1 MSDQETMLM
10 FSRNSNSGNVKSR
23 DKSSLVESPARYST
37 TFNNN
42 NTVTTEL
49 VVPGERRSSRA
60 SMKKSRPHSW
70 HSTLQKGLARA
81 RSRSSGREKERDKL
95 KRASSALNSGIVR
108 DSPAERER
116 EMASH
121 LEKLMSF

>member
-1 MSDQETMLM
+1 MLM
-10 FSRNSNSGNVKSR
+10 FSRNSGNSGNNVKSR
-23 DKSSLVESPARYST
+23 DKTSLADTTNSPARYST

-49 VVPGERRSSRA
+49 VVVEPMERRGSRA

-95 KRASSALNSGIVR
+95 KRASSALNSGIHF
-108 DSPAERER
+108 SSTTGSFSIERT
-116 EMASH
+116 
-121 LEKLMSF
+121 

>member
-1 MSDQETMLM
+1 MLM
-10 FSRNSNSGNVKSR
+10 FSRNNNHAAVKSNSQ
-23 DKSSLVESPARYST
+23 ARYST

-49 VVPGERRSSRA
+49 VVEPGERRGSRA

-81 RSRSSGREKERDKL
+81 RSRSSGRERERDKM
-95 KRASSALNSGIVR
+95 KRASSALNSGNQ
-108 DSPAERER
+108 SCQQLSRER
-116 EMASH
+116 GMEM
-121 LEKLMSF
+121 

>member
-1 MSDQETMLM
+1 MLM

-23 DKSSLVESPARYST
+23 DKSSLGDTTNSPARYST

-49 VVPGERRSSRA
+49 VVAEPMERRGSRA

-81 RSRSSGREKERDKL
+81 RSRSSGRERERDKL
-95 KRASSALNSGIVR
+95 KRASSALNSGIHF
-108 DSPAERER
+108 SSTTGSFSKERT
-116 EMASH
+116 
-121 LEKLMSF
+121 

>member
-1 MSDQETMLM
+1 MLM
-10 FSRNSNSGNVKSR
+10 FSRNSNPGNVKSR
-23 DKSSLVESPARYST
+23 EKSSLVGESTNSPARYST

-49 VVPGERRSSRA
+49 VVPAGPGERRGSRA

-95 KRASSALNSGIVR
+95 KRASSALNSGITN
-108 DSPAERER
+108 
-116 EMASH
+116 
-121 LEKLMSF
+121 

>member
-1 MSDQETMLM
+1 MRELSEAPGHQTMLM
-10 FSRNSNSGNVKSR
+10 FSRNSNSGNVKTR
-23 DKSSLVESPARYST
+23 EKSSLGEAVNSPARYST

-49 VVPGERRSSRA
+49 VVPAGPGERRGSRA

-95 KRASSALNSGIVR
+95 KRASSALNSGI
-108 DSPAERER
+108 
-116 EMASH
+116 
-121 LEKLMSF
+121 